1 MQPPAC
7 GALPEAAIA
16 SDQAHPLVAYW
27 ILGATL
33 GATKQGSEA
42 RFARK
47 RRRINIEFDY
57 YKPEGRE
64 FESLRACHFPRKYA
78 DFFKETSA
86 PPSPLFATELFVSTR
101 K

>member
-1 MQPPAC
+1 MKPPAC

-33 GATKQGSEA
+33 GAIEQRNEA

-47 RRRINIEFDY
+47 RRRINIEIDC

-64 FESLRACHFPRKYA
+64 FESLRAQAKY
-78 DFFKETSA
+78 
-86 PPSPLFATELFVSTR
+86 PI
-101 K
+101 